1 MADLKTLIAQ
11 LNANGDFAVIVNNT
25 IAQFG
30 VPNRRYQFAEL
41 LPEKK
46 VKKNL
51 YRENGIRF
59 RTIVANDGTRY
70 SPVQKKDGK
79 LVSSVLVELGESDIG
94 ADITAEDYDTLI
106 DMIATQAGL
115 DPASEF
121 VRNWA
126 DAVLNLA
133 LVEHNERQRVAA
145 IVAGQ
150 IIRKGDGG
158 YLETVNYPNFAGQR
172 TNATVQ
178 WSDNNNDPFVSDILP
193 MVERLRAKGFVI
205 NRIKTSGTVR
215 SILQR
220 NEKVRN
226 AVVGRSDAAGLISIA
241 KLNEYM
247 GSNELPP
254 LETYDLTYQLQGDV
268 TSWFYPRNSMTF
280 ICTTGRD
287 QTVDTGTEQ
296 ITLTDTLGYTGVG
309 RAAGESMPGRKLLVR
324 HMEDK
329 PPRVDGQGWQT
340 SAPVIQ
346 EPEASGTIGAI
357 S

>member
-1 MADLKTLIAQ
+1 MDLKSLIAQ
-11 LNANGDFAVIVNNT
+11 LNASGDFQLITTNT
-25 IAQFG
+25 VAQFG

-41 LPEKK
+41 MPEMLKT
-46 VKKNL
+46 KNL

-70 SPVQKKDGK
+70 SPVQKKEGK
-79 LVSSVLVELGESDIG
+79 LVSSMLVELGESDIG
-94 ADITAEDYDTLI
+94 ADITAEDYDTLV
-106 DMIATQAGL
+106 DQLATAAGL
-115 DPASEF
+115 DPASDF

-150 IIRKGDGG
+150 VIRKGDGG
-158 YLETVNYPNFAGQR
+158 YLETVPYPNFSGQR
-172 TNATVQ
+172 VNATAQ
-178 WSDNNNDPFVSDILP
+178 WSDNSVDPFTADILP

-226 AVVGRSDAAGLISIA
+226 AVVGRSDAAGLISVA

-247 GSNELPP
+247 GANELPP
-254 LETYDLTYQLQGDV
+254 IETYDLTYQLQNDV

-296 ITLTDTLGYTGVG
+296 ITLSDTLGYVGVG
-309 RAAGESMPGRKLLVR
+309 RAAGQTAPGRKILVTAK
-324 HMEDK
+324 EDK
-329 PPRVDGQGWQT
+329 PPRVEGQGWQT
-340 SAPVIQ
+340 SAPVVQ
-346 EPEASGTIGAI
+346 EPEATGTIGAI

>member
-1 MADLKTLIAQ
+1 MDLKALIAQ
-11 LNANGDFAVIVNNT
+11 LNTNGDFALITGNV

-41 LPEKK
+41 MPEVLK
-46 VKKNL
+46 KKNL
-51 YRENGIRF
+51 YRETGIRF

-94 ADITAEDYDTLI
+94 ADITAEDYDMLI
-106 DMIATQAGL
+106 DMLATQSGL
-115 DPASEF
+115 DPASDF

-145 IVAGQ
+145 IVAGV
-150 IIRKGDGG
+150 IVRKGDGG
-158 YLETVNYPNFAGQR
+158 YTETVNYPSFSGQR
-172 TNATVQ
+172 TNATAV
-178 WSDNNNDPFVSDILP
+178 WSDNAVDPFITDILP

-254 LETYDLTYQLQGDV
+254 IETYDLTYQLQNDV

-287 QTVDTGTEQ
+287 QMVDTGTEQ
-296 ITLTDTLGYTGVG
+296 INLTDTLGYTGVG
-309 RAAGESMPGRKLLVR
+309 RAAGESMPGRKLLVT
-324 HMEDK
+324 HQPSK
-329 PPRVDGQGWQT
+329 PPRVEGEGWQT